1 MSAPHIVMKGAAQV
15 SRLSG
20 GLAAILLAVLFML
33 MFAEVFSRNFM
44 GRSLH
49 VSWEISSY
57 LMAAVV
63 FLAAGMA
70 LEKDVH
76 VRVAILLENLPPR
89 ALRWL
94 EALVT
99 LGGIAM
105 AGYVTYALG
114 ALTWRSYSGGLQSWT
129 GFGISL
135 WVPQGTTALGA
146 AIFVLQLCLR
156 LARLVTGLPPDTPDT
171 DAVQGKA

>member
-1 MSAPHIVMKGAAQV
+1 MSAPYIILRSAAQV
-15 SRLSG
+15 SRLAG
-20 GLAAILLAVLFML
+20 GLAAFLLAVLFVL

-57 LMAAVV
+57 LLATIV

-89 ALRWL
+89 GVRLL
-94 EALVT
+94 EGLVT

-105 AGYVTYALG
+105 AGYITYALCG
-114 ALTWRSYSGGLQSWT
+114 LTWRSFSGGLQSWT

-135 WVPQGTTALGA
+135 WIPQGVTALGA
-146 AIFVLQLCLR
+146 AILVLQLLLR
-156 LARLVTGLPPDTPDT
+156 LARLLLGLPPDTPDV